1 MSTVFWFSVYNVFW
15 FSLSTALCTDKTDND
30 IMKVMS
36 TEKNDDEDI
45 RGWMEV
51 WGSQGTSSAGVLEA
65 MSNATLLLRTWGSRN
80 PSRLGACTI
89 RTGTGYVQYRLGAC
103 KIRTGTG
110 YLQYSVYSTC
120 QWPEQSNQL
129 QDMFSTVHTVQAMR
143 LHNPNRYRICSCS
156 TGQKYAQFEQLY
168 DHAHQK
174 KMIHLKECPNLSS
187 LLNSLPTC
195 IRYVQVALAAQKS
208 IVLGLNGACST
219 IIEHVPY
226 TTLQYRKKYSMAYNT
241 VQYSIQNNTAYRTV
255 QQYGIKH
262 SKVNSTVQHTKW
274 LSIQYS
280 TPNGSDQESVES
292 DQYKRMS
299 L

>member
-1 MSTVFWFSVYNVFW
+1 
-15 FSLSTALCTDKTDND
+15 
-30 IMKVMS
+30 
-36 TEKNDDEDI
+36 
-45 RGWMEV
+45 
-51 WGSQGTSSAGVLEA
+51 
-65 MSNATLLLRTWGSRN
+65 
-80 PSRLGACTI
+80 
-89 RTGTGYVQYRLGAC
+89 
-103 KIRTGTG
+103 
-110 YLQYSVYSTC
+110 
-120 QWPEQSNQL
+120 
-129 QDMFSTVHTVQAMR
+129 
-143 LHNPNRYRICSCS
+143 
-156 TGQKYAQFEQLY
+156 
-168 DHAHQK
+168 
-174 KMIHLKECPNLSS
+174 MIHLKECPNLSS

-280 TPNGSDQESVES
+280 TPNGSD
-292 DQYKRMS
+292 
-299 L
+299 